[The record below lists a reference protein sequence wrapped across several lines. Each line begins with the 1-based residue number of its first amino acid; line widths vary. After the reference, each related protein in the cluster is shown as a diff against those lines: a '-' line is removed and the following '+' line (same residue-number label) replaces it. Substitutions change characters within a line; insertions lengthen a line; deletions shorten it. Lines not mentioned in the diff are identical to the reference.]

1 MNDEW
6 EEVPTEDL
14 WQDGEI
20 TPNEMPHLLYEN
32 IIEEGKW
39 KIVRRREWKPIN
51 RHKQTPTVL

>member
-1 MNDEW
+1 MEILAKDSEGKITDW
-6 EEVPTEDL
+6 EEVPAEDL

-39 KIVRRREWKPIN
+39 KIVRRKE
-51 RHKQTPTVL
+51 